1 MANELDLRDLRY
13 FEAIAELGHMGRA
26 AKALFRTQPA
36 LTGCVRRLERTLG
49 TALFTRA
56 GRGIRLTAAG
66 EALLFR
72 ARSLRIASQDA
83 VREIGDLGKGLA
95 GLVRVGTVPTV
106 ARYLLPPVCRE
117 IIRRAP
123 GITLKT
129 VIGHNDVLRNGL
141 RSGELD
147 VVVSFSAHHEEGMA
161 SHDILEDEVV
171 VAASRNHPI
180 FRKRVTLAA
189 MLDYGWVLAGPG
201 VATRD
206 WIDHAF
212 TTRGLQAPSVKIETN
227 LILLL
232 PPLIE
237 QSNLLTFVSRR
248 HIAAG
253 RLREVPSKDT
263 TMKRRFAVTYRKD
276 SYISPA
282 SLRLVELLREEG
294 AALFQSTEHVAPA
307 RKKSRPM

>member
-13 FEAIAELGHMGRA
+13 FEVIAETGHMGRA
-26 AKALFRTQPA
+26 ARALFRTQPA
-36 LTGCVRRLERTLG
+36 LTGCVRRLEGALG
-49 TALFTRA
+49 TELFERV

-66 EALLFR
+66 EALLSR

-95 GLVRVGTVPTV
+95 GLVRVGAVPTV
-106 ARYLLPPVCRE
+106 ARFLLPPVCRE

-129 VIGHNDVLRNGL
+129 VIGHNDVLRTGL
-141 RSGELD
+141 KAGELD
-147 VVVSFSAHHEEGMA
+147 VVVSFAAHRDEGLA
-161 SHDILEDEVV
+161 SHDIVEDEVV
-171 VAASRNHPI
+171 VVASRNHPI
-180 FRKRVTLAA
+180 FRKRITLKA

-201 VATRD
+201 VATRE
-206 WIDHAF
+206 WIDHVF
-212 TTRGLQAPSVKIETN
+212 TQRGLDPPRVQIETN

-248 HIAAG
+248 HLGASRG
-253 RLREVPSKDT
+253 SRLREVAARET
-263 TMKRRFAVTYRKD
+263 TMKRRYAVTYRKA
-276 SYISPA
+276 SYLSPA
-282 SLRLVELLREEG
+282 AHRLVELLRTEG
-294 AALFQSTEHVAPA
+294 AALFEEG
-307 RKKSRPM
+307 

>member
-1 MANELDLRDLRY
+1 MPNELDLRDLRY
-13 FEAIAELGHMGRA
+13 FEVIAETGSMTRA
-26 AKALFRTQPA
+26 SRSLFRTQPA
-36 LTGCVRRLERTLG
+36 LTGCVRRLETILG
-49 TALFTRA
+49 TQLFERV

-66 EALLFR
+66 EALLAR
-72 ARSLRIASQDA
+72 ARSLRIASQDT

-106 ARYLLPPVCRE
+106 ARYLLPPACRE

-141 RSGELD
+141 KTGELD
-147 VVVSFSAHHEEGMA
+147 VVVSFSSRDDEGLA
-161 SHDILEDEVV
+161 SHEILEDEVV

-180 FRKRVTLAA
+180 FRRRVTQKG
-189 MLDYGWVLAGPG
+189 MLDYRWVLAGPG
-201 VATRD
+201 VATRE

-212 TTRGLQAPSVKIETN
+212 TTRGLEAPRVQIETN

-237 QSNLLTFVSRR
+237 QSSLLTFVSRR
-248 HIAAG
+248 HLG
-253 RLREVPSKDT
+253 VERGFRLREVAAKET

-276 SYISPA
+276 NYMSPA
-282 SLRLVELLREEG
+282 ARRLVDLLREEG
-294 AALFQSTEHVAPA
+294 AALFEE
-307 RKKSRPM
+307 R

>member
-1 MANELDLRDLRY
+1 MANQLDLRDLRY
-13 FEAIAELGHMGRA
+13 FEVIAETGHMGKA

-36 LTGCVRRLERTLG
+36 LTGCVQRLESTLG
-49 TALFTRA
+49 TELFERV

-66 EALLFR
+66 EALLAR
-72 ARSLRIASQDA
+72 ARSLRIASQDTM
-83 VREIGDLGKGLA
+83 REIADVGKGLA

-117 IIRRAP
+117 IIQRAP

-129 VIGHNDVLRNGL
+129 VIGHNDVLRNSL
-141 RSGELD
+141 KTGELD
-147 VVVSFSAHHEEGMA
+147 VVVSFSLQHEEGLV
-161 SHDILEDEVV
+161 SHEILEDEVV

-180 FRKRVTLAA
+180 FRKRVSLKA
-189 MLDYGWVLAGPG
+189 MLDYAWVLASPG

-212 TTRGLQAPSVKIETN
+212 TTRGLQAPRVQIETN

-248 HIAAG
+248 HIDVSRG
-253 RLREVPSKDT
+253 MRLREVPAKET
-263 TMKRRFAVTYRKD
+263 TMKRRFAVIYRKD
-276 SYISPA
+276 SYLSPA
-282 SLRLVELLREEG
+282 ARRLVEMLREEG
-294 AALFQSTEHVAPA
+294 AALFEGSEA
-307 RKKSRPM
+307 RS

>member
-1 MANELDLRDLRY
+1 MADQLDLRDLRY
-13 FEAIAELGHMGRA
+13 FEVIAETGNMGRA

-36 LTGCVRRLERTLG
+36 LTGCVRRLEATLG
-49 TALFTRA
+49 TELFEKA

-66 EALLFR
+66 EALLAR

-83 VREIGDLGKGLA
+83 MREIGDLGKGLA

-129 VIGHNDVLRNGL
+129 VIGHNDVLRNAL

-147 VVVSFSAHHEEGMA
+147 VVVSFSAHREEGLTA
-161 SHDILEDEVV
+161 HDILEDEVV
-171 VAASRNHPI
+171 VVASRTHAI
-180 FRKRVTLAA
+180 FRKRASLKA
-189 MLDYGWVLAGPG
+189 MLDYRWVLAARG

-212 TTRGLQAPSVKIETN
+212 TSRNLDAPKAQIETN

-237 QSNLLTFVSRR
+237 QSSLLTFVSRR
-248 HIAAG
+248 HVTAKTG
-253 RLREVPSKDT
+253 LREVAMKET

-276 SYISPA
+276 SYLSPA
-282 SLRLVELLREEG
+282 ARRLVDLLREEG
-294 AALFQSTEHVAPA
+294 AALFEERAGSA
-307 RKKSRPM
+307 S

>member
-1 MANELDLRDLRY
+1 MTNQLDLRDLRY
-13 FEAIAELGHMGRA
+13 FEVIAETGSMAKA
-26 AKALFRTQPA
+26 AKAVYRTQPA
-36 LTGCVRRLERTLG
+36 LTGCVHRLEGTLG
-49 TALFTRA
+49 TKLFERV

-66 EALLFR
+66 EALLAR
-72 ARSLRIASQDA
+72 ARSLRIASQDTI
-83 VREIGDLGKGLA
+83 REIGDLGKGLA

-106 ARYLLPPVCRE
+106 ARYLLPPLCRE

-129 VIGHNDVLRNGL
+129 VIGHNDVLRNAL
-141 RSGELD
+141 KSGELD
-147 VVVSFSAHHEEGMA
+147 VVVSFSARADEGFA

-171 VAASRNHPI
+171 VAASRTHPI
-180 FRKRVTLAA
+180 FRKRLNQKA
-189 MLDYGWVLAGPG
+189 MLDYRWVLAGPG

-212 TTRGLQAPSVKIETN
+212 TTRGLEPPRVQIETN

-248 HIAAG
+248 HVG
-253 RLREVPSKDT
+253 VERGFRLKEVALKET

-276 SYISPA
+276 SYLSPA
-282 SLRLVELLREEG
+282 ARRLVDLLRDEG
-294 AALFQSTEHVAPA
+294 ATLFQEG
-307 RKKSRPM
+307 

>member
-1 MANELDLRDLRY
+1 MADQLDLRDLRY
-13 FEAIAELGHMGRA
+13 FEVIAETGNMARA
-26 AKALFRTQPA
+26 ARALFRTQPA
-36 LTGCVRRLERTLG
+36 LTGCVRRLEATLG
-49 TALFTRA
+49 TRLF
-56 GRGIRLTAAG
+56 
-66 EALLFR
+66 E
-72 ARSLRIASQDA
+72 
-83 VREIGDLGKGLA
+83 
-95 GLVRVGTVPTV
+95 RVGR
-106 ARYLLPPVCRE
+106 AVCRE
-117 IIRRAP
+117 VLKRAP

-141 RSGELD
+141 KTGELD
-147 VVVSFSAHHEEGMA
+147 VVVSFSAHGDEGLA

-180 FRKRVTLAA
+180 FRKRVSQKA

-212 TTRGLQAPSVKIETN
+212 TTRGLEAPRVQIETN

-248 HIAAG
+248 HLGIERG
-253 RLREVPSKDT
+253 FRLREVAARET

-276 SYISPA
+276 SYLSPA
-282 SLRLVELLREEG
+282 ARRLVELLREEG
-294 AALFQSTEHVAPA
+294 AALFEERGGTVRQVM
-307 RKKSRPM
+307 SRSGAMRPGAAK

>member
-1 MANELDLRDLRY
+1 VANQLDLRDLRY
-13 FEAIAELGHMGRA
+13 FEVIAETGNMGRA
-26 AKALFRTQPA
+26 AQALFRTQPA
-36 LTGCVRRLERTLG
+36 LTGCVRRLEATLG
-49 TALFTRA
+49 TELFERV

-66 EALLFR
+66 EALLAR
-72 ARSLRIASQDA
+72 ARSLRIAAQDA
-83 VREIGDLGKGLA
+83 AREIGDLGKGLA

-129 VIGHNDVLRNGL
+129 VIGHNDVLRNSL
-141 RSGELD
+141 KAGELD
-147 VVVSFSAHHEEGMA
+147 VVVSFSARPDEGFA

-171 VAASRNHPI
+171 VVASRNHAI
-180 FRKRVTLAA
+180 FRKHASLKA

-212 TTRGLQAPSVKIETN
+212 TSRGLDPPRVQIETN

-237 QSNLLTFVSRR
+237 QSSLLTFVSRR
-248 HIAAG
+248 HIGPAG
-253 RLREVPSKDT
+253 GFRLREVARKET
-263 TMKRRFAVTYRKD
+263 TMKRRFAVTYRRD
-276 SYISPA
+276 SYLSPA
-282 SLRLVELLREEG
+282 ARRLVDLLREEG
-294 AALFQSTEHVAPA
+294 AALFEE
-307 RKKSRPM
+307 R